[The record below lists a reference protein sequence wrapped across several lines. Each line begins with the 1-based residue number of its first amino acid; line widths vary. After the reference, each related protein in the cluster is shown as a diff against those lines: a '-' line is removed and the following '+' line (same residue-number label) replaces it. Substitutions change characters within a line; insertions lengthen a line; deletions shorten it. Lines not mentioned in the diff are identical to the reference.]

1 MGDYLPPNPLTK
13 DKGGIW
19 ARGDK
24 NGTIASV
31 FDQHP
36 SFCGLSSS
44 LDTPNITLTSEL
56 LLKRGLIKD
65 PQCICEVDVS
75 CLGLEDLEPDLHL
88 KFTSLRKLV
97 AADNALS
104 LECFKNFNELVEL
117 DLSLNQINSLSRYSP
132 GFDSLQYL
140 NLSYNFLQSADIEKL
155 GYLPSLRILYLSG
168 NDLRKL
174 PPDLSETGLTSD
186 EHIVFKFAKLEI
198 LHLDDNKLSDAQDF
212 ASLGTLPRLTYLNL
226 ANNRFTTVP
235 LLKSTPL
242 KKHQINEA
250 QNNSAIENIPFL
262 KSTTLNETTQQDS
275 LLISYNEQSED
286 NESLVINGRCMKTSY
301 HHKWNSYNSSDSNKK
316 QLTNNLCKIVNKQS
330 LEKPNNLSSLTGK
343 GSREQQRNITNYS
356 LSLDEHRNPNAPRV
370 RIVDEF
376 LGLYNLNKLFP
387 LIYEKQTKY
396 NHQSGCGSIQS
407 GPDIH
412 VHKSNSRLLLTANEK
427 STLDQTFTTDELVLL
442 DNEQKSDIQSKTV
455 PPPFQSLQSID
466 LSHNKISC
474 EEHLLPIAVWPKLR
488 ECIIYANPVISKSSR
503 IPPLLE
509 RLLIQQLHINLY
521 RNPIDNP
528 NLFKMKNTSLLER
541 NELTNCVQH
550 LSLKQNQNFG
560 NNEITTVSSGTSTK
574 NSLSHK
580 NISKHRKV
588 LNKDKEGISYHSS
601 IKPFVIRYKLDKP
614 SLDLGPKMIKCNVN
628 QILDEMKKLNQTN
641 LVNSSPLSSP
651 PTTTVT
657 SIASVT
663 LSNLSN
669 SPTLNDSF
677 KDNSSM
683 YNNSRR
689 IPHPVPT
696 IERYKTFI
704 KNDSEKL
711 DQNLSE
717 FLSNLQCD
725 EQIEE
730 ENEDMNNFF
739 TTQLSSINVTDPTK
753 HHTSKLNHSN
763 HSDYI
768 PFHQQNNNENDNNQ
782 SNEQYEDKTPTKCL
796 TTSGPLLSNLE
807 WIIDEKNLPNSMQ
820 ACLRELRYLLQH
832 KPTIHP
838 YIHQN
843 IIRSPLTLPGDNHQP
858 IEYPIASTSSSS
870 KLIEDVVNSKVQ
882 VSSEKSCNQVS
893 PKNKISSRNTSLSSM
908 KLIPVCN
915 DLEILPSKLNLNQFM
930 GFTEI
935 PLTKALKDEEIQK
948 RQLEKIKAK
957 QNPLVR
963 NLKLVKNSNQPKR
976 TKSKGPKE
984 LFEQIQV
991 IYSNVRE
998 QAITKALDTINQDFD
1013 KKTEQICQNI

>member
-1 MGDYLPPNPLTK
+1 MLHIDRKQIFKSESQEMLDIVP
-13 DKGGIW
+13 GGIW
-19 ARGDK
+19 ARGVKDDLI
-24 NGTIASV
+24 TSV
-31 FDQHP
+31 FDEQH
-36 SFCGLSSS
+36 SFCDFSSS
-44 LDTPNITLTSEL
+44 LDAPNITLTSEL
-56 LLKRGLIKD
+56 LVRSLFTICLLYQLKRGLIKD

-104 LECFKNFNELVEL
+104 LECCKNFNGLVEL

-186 EHIVFKFAKLEI
+186 EHIVFKFSKLEI

-262 KSTTLNETTQQDS
+262 KSTTLNETTQHDS
-275 LLISYNEQSED
+275 LLISHNEQSED
-286 NESLVINGRCMKTSY
+286 NEHEEGKSA
-301 HHKWNSYNSSDSNKK
+301 SSTD
-316 QLTNNLCKIVNKQS
+316 
-330 LEKPNNLSSLTGK
+330 
-343 GSREQQRNITNYS
+343 QQIHFLQNYS

-376 LGLYNLNKLFP
+376 LGLYNLKKLFP
-387 LIYEKQTKY
+387 LIYDKQTKY
-396 NHQSGCGSIQS
+396 NHQRGCKSIQS
-407 GPDIH
+407 DPDIH
-412 VHKSNSRLLLTANEK
+412 VHKSNSRLLLTAKEK

-455 PPPFQSLQSID
+455 PPPFQFLQSID

-503 IPPLLE
+503 IPQLLE
-509 RLLIQQLHINLY
+509 RLLIKQLHINLY

-528 NLFKMKNTSLLER
+528 NLFKIKNTNLLER
-541 NELTNCVQH
+541 NELNSCVQH
-550 LSLKQNQNFG
+550 LSLKQNQDFG
-560 NNEITTVSSGTSTK
+560 NNEITAVNSGTSTK

-580 NISKHRKV
+580 NISKYKKV
-588 LNKDKEGISYHSS
+588 LNKDKEGISYNSS
-601 IKPFVIRYKLDKP
+601 MKPFVIRYKLDKP

-641 LVNSSPLSSP
+641 IVNSSPLSPP

-683 YNNSRR
+683 YNESRK
-689 IPHPVPT
+689 ISHSLQLPT

-704 KNDSEKL
+704 KNDSQKL

-739 TTQLSSINVTDPTK
+739 TTQLSSINTTDPTK

-768 PFHQQNNNENDNNQ
+768 PFHQQNSTENDNNQ
-782 SNEQYEDKTPTKCL
+782 SNEQYEDKTPTKCS
-796 TTSGPLLSNLE
+796 TNSGSLLSNLE

-843 IIRSPLTLPGDNHQP
+843 IILSPLTLPGDNHQP

-882 VSSEKSCNQVS
+882 VSSEKSCNQ
-893 PKNKISSRNTSLSSM
+893 
-908 KLIPVCN
+908 
-915 DLEILPSKLNLNQFM
+915 
-930 GFTEI
+930 
-935 PLTKALKDEEIQK
+935 ALKDEEIQK

-984 LFEQIQV
+984 LFEQDYCCLMRMIG
-991 IYSNVRE
+991 
-998 QAITKALDTINQDFD
+998 INRRFRP
-1013 KKTEQICQNI
+1013 K